1 LRSDVKEVDDVVQVG
16 LFVRLVNLVRAI
28 AVRIHRTL
36 VAKFVDGFVE
46 VSVVLD
52 VNVGNFESS
61 GSIGHVSK
69 ELSARHVETVAGHA
83 DRIGAH
89 QDSLLGGVPSSA

>member
-16 LFVRLVNLVRAI
+16 LFVRLVNLVGAI
-28 AVRIHRTL
+28 SVRIHRTL
-36 VAKFVDGFVE
+36 VPEFVDGFVE

-52 VNVGNFESS
+52 VNVFNFESR
-61 GSIGHVSK
+61 GSIGHVSE
-69 ELSARHVETVAGHA
+69 ELCARHVETVAGHA

-89 QDSLLGGVPSSA
+89 QDSLL